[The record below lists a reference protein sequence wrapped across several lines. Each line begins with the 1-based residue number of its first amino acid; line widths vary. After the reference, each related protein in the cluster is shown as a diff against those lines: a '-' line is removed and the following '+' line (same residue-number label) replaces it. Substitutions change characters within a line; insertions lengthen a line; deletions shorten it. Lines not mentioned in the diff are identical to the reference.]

1 MPSVLPTVVMH
12 PDVMVERL
20 RQQQV
25 TIKEQSTRI
34 SELAAMI
41 RQANQQR
48 GGAPEA
54 RCRACPPVLHLFLYH
69 ARNRALGLGA
79 AGLTTPRGH
88 RCADDADECRGR
100 R

>member
-48 GGAPEA
+48 GVRPKPSAG
-54 RCRACPPVLHLFLYH
+54 PVLLFCISFYITRETVPS
-69 ARNRALGLGA
+69 AWAQRA
-79 AGLTTPRGH
+79 
-88 RCADDADECRGR
+88 
-100 R
+100 